1 MAQPKKQSEYSRD
14 HYIKIRVTE
23 KERDTILNHAKE
35 ARMSTSQFCRTQIL
49 DKDVI
54 IRYEVVADMKEIKN
68 LAKEM
73 NAIGNNLNQIARYF
87 HEGGNDSVL
96 LREEIHRAMN
106 DLSKM
111 KDELKK
117 ISEERHGIAEARNH

>member
-1 MAQPKKQSEYSRD
+1 MTRPKKGQGYKKDIRITIRLSQAEYDCVS
-14 HYIKIRVTE
+14 
-23 KERDTILNHAKE
+23 NHAQE
-35 ARMSTSQFCRTQIL
+35 ARITVSEFCRTQIL

-96 LREEIHRAMN
+96 LREEIYRAMN
-106 DLSKM
+106 DLSKI

-117 ISEERHGIAEARNH
+117 ISEERHGIAETRNH

>member
-1 MAQPKKQSEYSRD
+1 MTRPKKEQGYAKDVRITLRLSQAEFEFIS
-14 HYIKIRVTE
+14 
-23 KERDTILNHAKE
+23 NHATATKVTVSE
-35 ARMSTSQFCRTQIL
+35 FCRTQIL
-49 DKDVI
+49 DKEVT

-96 LREEIHRAMN
+96 VREEINRAME

-111 KDELKK
+111 KEALRR
-117 ISEERHGIAEARNH
+117 ISEDRHGVAETRNH